1 MRNASRCT
9 VHRVKLGWTQ
19 VYLLKCTDGYLL
31 VENPVVNIAMVATQ

>member
-1 MRNASRCT
+1 MRNAANHT

-31 VENPVVNIAMVATQ
+31 VENPVVSIAVVATR